1 MWAQDNGGESPLGRV
16 AITGLGTIN
25 PIALTLNEYEMALKE
40 LRVGI
45 QRITKYDPVNEIVQ
59 IAAEVRGFEATE
71 YMEKKKAKRYDPVIK
86 YAIAA
91 SKMAL
96 EDSGL
101 DMQGSWKTQA
111 AVTVS
116 SGIGGIHTMMA
127 EFDSF
132 QKFGSRFTSPFLIPM
147 MIPDMSAGAVAMEF
161 GLQGPNFATISAC
174 ATSLHSIIITAMM
187 IRHGYIQV
195 GICGGAE
202 AVISPLP
209 IAAFAN
215 MMALSRNNEDPAH
228 ASRPFDQERDGFVM
242 GEGAGVLVLEDLSHA
257 LNRKARIYG
266 FIDGFGMS
274 GDAYDFSAIEP
285 GGETVARA
293 MNHAIAMA
301 GVAKEDIDLVNCH
314 ATSTPRGDKS
324 ELIALQNLYS
334 RSSKRPALQST
345 KAMIGHGLGAAGANE
360 VIACILQT
368 QRGFVHG
375 TANLCNPDPQAEGF
389 WIPTQT
395 IEKPIRFV
403 LKNSLGFG
411 GHNASILLSKD

>member
-1 MWAQDNGGESPLGRV
+1 MGRV

-25 PIALTLNEYEMALKE
+25 PIALTLQEYETALKE

-45 QRITKYDPVNEIVQ
+45 QRITKYNPTNEIVQ
-59 IAAEVRGFEATE
+59 IAAEVKGFEATD

-101 DMQGSWKTQA
+101 DMLGSWKTHA

-116 SGIGGIHTMMA
+116 SGIGGIHTLMA
-127 EFDSF
+127 EFESF
-132 QKFGSRFTSPFLIPM
+132 QKYGSRYTSPFLIPM

-174 ATSLHSIIITAMM
+174 ATSLHSIILTAMM
-187 IRHGYIQV
+187 IRHEYIQV

-215 MMALSRNNEDPAH
+215 MMALSRNNEDPEH
-228 ASRPFDQERDGFVM
+228 ASRPFDRERDGFVM
-242 GEGAGVLVLEDLSHA
+242 GEGAGALVLEDHSHA
-257 LNRKARIYG
+257 MKRNAQIYG

-293 MNHAIAMA
+293 MDHAISMA
-301 GVAKEDIDLVNCH
+301 SIQKEEVDLVNCH

-324 ELIALQNLYS
+324 ELIALQTLYGQAN
-334 RSSKRPALQST
+334 RRPALQST

-360 VIACILQT
+360 LIACILQS
-368 QRGFVHG
+368 QRGFIHG
-375 TANLCNPDPQAEGF
+375 TPNLCNPDPQSEGF
-389 WIPTQT
+389 WIPTQSV
-395 IEKPIRFV
+395 EKPIRYV